1 MRGLL
6 QLYQFSR
13 VSTALSDLNCVDA
26 CAQFQSKLKWQD
38 YVCPVAYSIVVQK
51 QVWQKQTTF
60 VKTWWYGPD
69 RSQPKKAAVS
79 SLSGYMLKNWHTPSD
94 QHHRAL
100 LSDIG
105 IETQLSGFTTI
116 TGWATQLKVHD
127 QAITASYQMR
137 PQTCHNLDDLFPC
150 QRPTCC
156 HVYMPQYMHIYFELT
171 CLLTCIDLSSVCL
184 LTAQGIT
191 LSYLAV
197 EVYFY

>member
-1 MRGLL
+1 MLVPSFSQSLSGKTVSAQLL
-6 QLYQFSR
+6 ILLLYK
-13 VSTALSDLNCVDA
+13 
-26 CAQFQSKLKWQD
+26 SK
-38 YVCPVAYSIVVQK
+38 YGIE
-51 QVWQKQTTF
+51 KQTTF

-79 SLSGYMLKNWHTPSD
+79 SLSGYMLKNWHKLSD
-94 QHHRAL
+94 QHHWAL

-105 IETQLSGFTTI
+105 IEAQLSSFTTI

-127 QAITASYQMR
+127 QAITASYQTR

-171 CLLTCIDLSSVCL
+171 CLLTCIDFSSVCL